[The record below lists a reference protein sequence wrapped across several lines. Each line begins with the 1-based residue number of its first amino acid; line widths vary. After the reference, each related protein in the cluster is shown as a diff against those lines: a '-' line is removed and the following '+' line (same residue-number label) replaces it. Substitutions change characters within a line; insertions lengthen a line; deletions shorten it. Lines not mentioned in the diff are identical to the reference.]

1 MLCSAESE
9 VDGGGERKDKKR
21 PPQMAFQ
28 ISFQKVR
35 SDSRCRIRRDERL
48 KKTGETRDH
57 EGLDGLR
64 KKCSTRREDR
74 YKTDVYQ
81 DTAELQQTSV

>member
-1 MLCSAESE
+1 MLCSAKSE

-35 SDSRCRIRRDERL
+35 SDSRCRIRRDVRL
-48 KKTGETRDH
+48 KKINERP
-57 EGLDGLR
+57 R
-64 KKCSTRREDR
+64 RARRFAQKCSTRREDK

>member
-1 MLCSAESE
+1 MLCSVESE

-35 SDSRCRIRRDERL
+35 SDSRCGIRRDERL
-48 KKTGETRDH
+48 KKNGRNERP
-57 EGLDGLR
+57 R
-64 KKCSTRREDR
+64 RARRIAQKCSTRREDK